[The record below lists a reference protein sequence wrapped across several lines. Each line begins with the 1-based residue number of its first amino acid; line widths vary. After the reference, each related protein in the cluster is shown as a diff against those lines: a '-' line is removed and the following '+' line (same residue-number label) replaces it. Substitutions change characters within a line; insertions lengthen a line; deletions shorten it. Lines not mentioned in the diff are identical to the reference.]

1 MKTALILLAASALL
15 RAQSLSAPAAA
26 AGVEWTLL
34 MKRPLPDGVSPNFRV
49 LELKPR
55 AIPRPDGA
63 RGHTHAGPVVGYVV
77 QGDIETQVDPD
88 PPETL
93 KPGEAFAEAP
103 GQLHRYIRTASGS
116 EPGTVL
122 VFMPGYGDGEAPNV
136 KVLVNQEL
144 TPMAGQEMRLL
155 RLTVRPGAQV
165 EIPANRNAAAIGSI
179 EGSVLADIDGQSR
192 SLAPGEFLAK
202 SGVKVVLRNSDGV
215 RSATVLV
222 FQVVSKQAPNLAR

>member
-1 MKTALILLAASALL
+1 MKTALILLAASTLL
-15 RAQSLSAPAAA
+15 RAQSLPVPSTETGA
-26 AGVEWTLL
+26 EWTLL
-34 MKRPLPDGVSPNFRV
+34 MKRPLPDGALPNFRV
-49 LELKPR
+49 LELRPR
-55 AIPRPDGA
+55 AIPRPEGA

-77 QGDIETQVDPD
+77 QGVIESQVDPD

-93 KPGEAFAEAP
+93 KPGDAFAEAP

-122 VFMPGYGDGEAPNV
+122 VFMPGYGDGEAPTV
-136 KVLVNQEL
+136 RVLVNQEF

-155 RLTVRPGAQV
+155 RLTLQPGAQV

-192 SLAPGEFLAK
+192 SLASGEFLAK
-202 SGVKVVLRNSDGV
+202 PGVKVVLRNSDGV
-215 RSATVLV
+215 RSAIVLV
-222 FQVVSKQAPNLAR
+222 FQIVSKQAPNLAP

>member
-1 MKTALILLAASALL
+1 VKTALILLASALL
-15 RAQSLSAPAAA
+15 RAQSLPAPPTR

-34 MKRPLPDGVSPNFRV
+34 MKRPLPEDVLPDFRV

-55 AIPRPDGA
+55 VIPRPEGA
-63 RGHTHAGPVVGYVV
+63 RGHTHAGPVIGYVV

-93 KPGEAFAEAP
+93 KPGDAFAESP
-103 GQLHRYIRTASGS
+103 GQLHRYLRTASGS

-136 KVLVNQEL
+136 KVLVNQKL

-155 RLTVRPGAQV
+155 RLTLQPGAQV
-165 EIPANRNAAAIGSI
+165 EIPANSNAAAIGLI
-179 EGSVLADIDGQSR
+179 EGSVVADIDGQGR
-192 SLAPGEFLAK
+192 SLAPNEFLAK
-202 SGVKVVLRNSDGV
+202 PDVKAVLRNSDGA

-222 FQVVSKQAPNLAR
+222 FQVVPKQAPNLAQ